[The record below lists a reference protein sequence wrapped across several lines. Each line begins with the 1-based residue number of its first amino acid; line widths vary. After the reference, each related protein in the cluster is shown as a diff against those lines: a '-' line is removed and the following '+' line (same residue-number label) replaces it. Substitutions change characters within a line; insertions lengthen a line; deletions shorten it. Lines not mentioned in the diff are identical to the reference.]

1 MKLKEPVLQVALDFV
16 DIERALKAAE
26 EAVAGGA
33 DWIEA
38 GTPLIKSEGLNAVRA
53 LRQRFPNH
61 VIIADMK
68 TMDAGRAEV
77 ESAAKAGANIIDVLG
92 AASDATVKECVE
104 AADNYGAEI
113 IVDLIEVGDPVDRA
127 RSAEAAGAD
136 YIAVHTAI
144 DVQMRGGDPFERL
157 KVVANS
163 VDIPVAV
170 AGGINSETVS
180 RAVESGADIII
191 VGGAIIK
198 SKDARAA
205 AEEIKRAMLTGEAVK
220 TELYK
225 RVSHENVREILQRVS
240 TANISDAMHRSGE
253 LEGIL
258 PISPG
263 MKMVGPAL
271 TVRAY
276 PGDWAK
282 PVEAIDLAEEGD
294 VIIIDAGGIGP
305 ALWGE
310 LATHSAIQKK
320 VAGVVIDGAIR
331 DTPEIRSLGFPSFSR
346 LIMPTA
352 GEPKGFGEV
361 NVPVKV
367 GGRRVFP
374 GDWLVGDDDGVMVIP
389 RDKVVEITN
398 RAMDVLEKENRLRGE
413 IEAGSTLSQVAYLE
427 KWEKKH

>member
-1 MKLKEPVLQVALDFV
+1 V

>member
-1 MKLKEPVLQVALDFV
+1 MKPKEPILQVALDFL
-16 DIERALKAAE
+16 DLERAIQVAE
-26 EAVAGGA
+26 EAVAGGV

-38 GTPLIKSEGLNAVRA
+38 GTPLIKSEGLNAVRE
-53 LRQRFPNH
+53 LRRRFPDR
-61 VIIADMK
+61 VIVADMK

-77 ESAAKAGANIIDVLG
+77 EAAAKAGANIIDVLG

-113 IVDLIEVGDPVDRA
+113 VVDLIEVGDPVDRA
-127 RSAEAAGAD
+127 RAAEAAGAD

-157 KVVANS
+157 KVVANA
-163 VDIPVAV
+163 VDIPIAV
-170 AGGINSETVS
+170 AGGINSETAAK
-180 RAVESGADIII
+180 AVENGADIVI

-198 SKDARAA
+198 SKDARRA
-205 AEEIKRAMLTGEAVK
+205 AEEIKRAMLTGEALR

-225 RVSHENVREILQRVS
+225 RVDLGSVREILLRVS
-240 TANISDAMHRSGE
+240 TPNISDAMHRSGE
-253 LEGIL
+253 MEGIL

-263 MKMVGPAL
+263 MKMAGPAL
-271 TVRAY
+271 TVRSY

-294 VIIIDAGGIGP
+294 VIVIEAGGMAP

-331 DTPEIRSLGFPSFSR
+331 DTVDIRALGFPAFSR
-346 LIMPTA
+346 IITPTA
-352 GEPKGFGEV
+352 GEPKGFGEI
-361 NVPVKV
+361 NVPVKA
-367 GGRRVFP
+367 GGKRIFP
-374 GDWLVGDDDGVMVIP
+374 GDWLVGDDDGVVVIP
-389 RDKVVEITN
+389 RDKVVEIAN

-413 IEAGSTLSQVAYLE
+413 IDAGSTLSQVAYLE
-427 KWEKKH
+427 KWEKK